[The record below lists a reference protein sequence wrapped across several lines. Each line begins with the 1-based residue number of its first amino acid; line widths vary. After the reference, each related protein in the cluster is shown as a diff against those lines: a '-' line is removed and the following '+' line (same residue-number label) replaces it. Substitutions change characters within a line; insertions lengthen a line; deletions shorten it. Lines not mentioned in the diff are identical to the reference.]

1 MKKIILFLC
10 FIFLGPASVKAL
22 SPVSQYMDLVA
33 GEGEAGFR
41 DGTFTSAL
49 FSHPT
54 SGAYSDDKTKLFI
67 TDIDNNCIRVIDLA
81 HQNNVSTLCGTKEK
95 GDKDGGFETAAFN
108 RPSIIIGLSGQ
119 RLIVYEEGGQVFRL
133 IELVKKE
140 VSTLTIHQTDGLS
153 LGGIRSMVFDP
164 KSNSLYFTQPD
175 FQVLRKAD
183 IATGENSIIF
193 QKNPQ
198 LPNPGAIC
206 LFRDHLCVADMNLP
220 SVYQVDATE
229 NTLTAKVNL
238 AEIAKG
244 EKILNLTASDDILY
258 AFEDSDTPW
267 VRLTA
272 KEQFPAG
279 EIKFMSLWGQFL
291 ETKSNDLKNL
301 FNFEMRPGLITVP
314 GEVRKFLYIAPSLN
328 QVITLKD
335 YAFFEF
341 KNGLKNIYAEN
352 LNGLAD
358 FTYPYP
364 KPPNTYRIVMLGDS
378 RIFYENENQDLRWPW
393 GAHNRQ
399 ETLPK
404 KLEAML
410 NIQAALEDIPVHF
423 EVLVLARFRWE
434 GPLTEWP
441 YFYFTDQIASYDP
454 DAVFL
459 MMPND
464 FFMDSWFR
472 CPYTKEGLP
481 NVLQNQDDEYLL
493 KPMEEKLAN
502 EPLPRDLYERC
513 LKRKWVTKNKWDF
526 PSLNDL
532 QADPDIF
539 EDAKKM
545 TTLLMKALSDK
556 VKGYAVQKGHPI
568 PVRMFFFPRGS
579 IGAPEPIEVYR
590 NFYKDVSKR
599 ANIDFEDLTDPWT
612 ALKVSTYPTGEFWGM
627 YHFDHNGHTIFSYLM
642 THYLIR
648 HHLIPFE
655 TDQNKT
661 ELKQAN

>member
-1 MKKIILFLC
+1 MKKVIPFLFL
-10 FIFLGPASVKAL
+10 FLLSPVSVKAL

-41 DGTFTSAL
+41 DGTFTAAL

-54 SGAYSDDKTKLFI
+54 SGVYSDDKTKLFI
-67 TDIDNNCIRVIDLA
+67 TDMDNNCIRVIDLA
-81 HQNNVSTLCGTKEK
+81 HQNNVSTLCGTREK
-95 GDKDGGFETAAFN
+95 GDKDGSFETAVFN
-108 RPSIIIGLSGQ
+108 QPSIITSLSGQ
-119 RLIVYEEGGQVFRL
+119 QLIVYEGGGQVFRL
-133 IELVKKE
+133 IDLVKKE
-140 VSTLTIHQTDGLS
+140 VSTLTTHQTDGLS
-153 LGGIRSMVFDP
+153 LGGVRGMVFDP

-175 FQVLRKAD
+175 FQVLRKVD
-183 IATGENSIIF
+183 IVTGENSILL

-198 LPNPGAIC
+198 LPSPGAIC
-206 LFRDHLCVADMNLP
+206 LFRDHLCVADANLP

-229 NTLTAKVNL
+229 NTPVAKTNL

-244 EKILNLTASDDILY
+244 EKILSLTASDDILY
-258 AFEDSDTPW
+258 AFEGSDTPW
-267 VRLTA
+267 VRLIA

-291 ETKSNDLKNL
+291 ETKSNDLKTL
-301 FNFEMRPGLITVP
+301 FNFEIRPGLIAVP
-314 GEVRKFLYIAPSLN
+314 GEIRKFLYIAPSLN

-341 KNGLKNIYAEN
+341 KNGLKNEYAEN

-410 NIQAALEDIPVHF
+410 NIQAALEDIPIHF
-423 EVLVLARFRWE
+423 EVLVLAKFRWE
-434 GPLTEWP
+434 CPLTEWP
-441 YFYFTDQIASYDP
+441 YFYFNDRIASYDP

-481 NVLQNQDDEYLL
+481 DVLQNQDDEYLL

-502 EPLPRDLYERC
+502 EPLPKDLYERC
-513 LKRKWVTKNKWDF
+513 LKRKWVSKNHWDF
-526 PSLNDL
+526 PSLYDL

-539 EDAKKM
+539 EDTKKM

-556 VKGYAVQKGHPI
+556 VKGYAVQKGHAI

-642 THYLIR
+642 TYYLIH

-655 TDQNKT
+655 TGQNKT
-661 ELKQAN
+661 ESK